1 MAAPPASP
9 VRTTARPVGPR
20 PRPDSPPAAPF
31 AFAQGN
37 APHPGFRRSVDDA
50 GPSDTG
56 RGTLPRGTVLH
67 KGFYD
72 LLSILPN
79 TASQLRAWNAPS
91 NNDEEDNIIAG
102 PRYDE
107 IPPPPENLSNTP
119 SSRQAGPP
127 RGLFDR
133 VSAILPPLEPQTTR
147 LAASISAYFA
157 SPPSPN
163 TLSKPRRISKDMISS
178 PTGFMYV
185 IRITVTR
192 DLGF

>member
-1 MAAPPASP
+1 MTPPPSSP
-9 VRTTARPVGPR
+9 TRTTARPVGPR
-20 PRPDSPPAAPF
+20 PRPDSPPAAPV
-31 AFAQGN
+31 AFAQSKATHAEFG
-37 APHPGFRRSVDDA
+37 RSVDEA
-50 GPSDTG
+50 GPSGTS

-79 TASQLRAWNAPS
+79 TASQLRAWKVPG
-91 NNDEEDNIIAG
+91 NNDDEDHIIAG

-107 IPPPPENLSNTP
+107 IPPPPETP
-119 SSRQAGPP
+119 PKAPSPQQAGPP

-157 SPPSPN
+157 SPPSP
-163 TLSKPRRISKDMISS
+163 TAPTRPRRISKDMISS

-185 IRITVTR
+185 LRITILW

>member
-1 MAAPPASP
+1 MIILTFSMADPPHSP
-9 VRTTARPVGPR
+9 TRITARPAGPR
-20 PRPDSPPAAPF
+20 PRPNSPPRAPV
-31 AFAQGN
+31 ALVQD
-37 APHPGFRRSVDDA
+37 APTYAGFGRLDEEN
-50 GPSDTG
+50 PSDTG

-79 TASQLRAWNAPS
+79 TASQLRAWKGPR
-91 NNDEEDNIIAG
+91 DEDNIIAG

-107 IPPPPENLSNTP
+107 IPAPETPPKP
-119 SSRQAGPP
+119 SPPQQAEPP
-127 RGLFDR
+127 RGLLGR

-157 SPPSPN
+157 SPPSPTAPTN
-163 TLSKPRRISKDMISS
+163 PRRVSKDMISS

-185 IRITVTR
+185 
-192 DLGF
+192 L